1 MKRCMMELFMHT
13 EDQRPIMRA
22 LIAILLMAV
31 CVHAQSLADAA
42 RKERERRAHLKPAV
56 VIKAEG
62 SPASARAQAAE
73 GRQLEEEPVKPQPPA
88 VDPIKE
94 WNKQIQKLL
103 AKIQALQLEQMATEL
118 QINELNNEIFAP
130 VIDQTTK
137 DQALASLGE
146 ARTRLVALGSELSQT
161 TQTLETIQIQG
172 PLLK

>member
-22 LIAILLMAV
+22 LIAIVLMAV

-62 SPASARAQAAE
+62 SPASARA
-73 GRQLEEEPVKPQPPA
+73 EEPVKPQPPA

-94 WNKQIQKLL
+94 WNEQIQKLL
-103 AKIQALQLEQMATEL
+103 AKIQALQLEETATEL
-118 QINELNNEIFAP
+118 QIIELNNQIFAP

-137 DQALASLGE
+137 DQALAHLGE
-146 ARTRLVALGSELSQT
+146 ARTRLAALASELGQT